1 MTEQQPTSQQLDSF
15 DPEAVGAVLGVAPAT
30 AEDPAHGP
38 GVRYRLG
45 VGQALVVFP
54 DRGVT
59 RMRSPQVN
67 LEIRGLPTAT
77 DSQLVYEYRG
87 GGEQVRL
94 HASEHAVSLHYRLGE
109 DAEATDPWVTDEPAP
124 SPEPSP

>member
-15 DPEAVGAVLGVAPAT
+15 DPEAVGAALGVAPAT

-38 GVRYRLG
+38 EVRYRLG

-59 RMRSPQVN
+59 RIRSPQVN
-67 LEIRGLPTAT
+67 LEIHGLPIVT
-77 DSQLVYEYRG
+77 DGQLVYEHRG
-87 GGEQVRL
+87 GGEQVSL
-94 HASEHAVSLHYRLGE
+94 HTSEHAVSLHYRLGE
-109 DAEATDPWVTDEPAP
+109 DTDATADPCATDGPAPAP
-124 SPEPSP
+124 SH